1 MTEYDGPDFT
11 VGEPVGG
18 PTPPNAEAGWD
29 TPAPRPGRKRRR
41 WLMIGAPVTAA
52 VLAGGA
58 FAAVEL
64 VSALSGT
71 DTPGLASALPAKTIA
86 FAQVNLDPNADQK
99 LAMYDIGRKFPKVK
113 NAVSKDD
120 PAHSLIDYFI
130 KQSGNGDDAVTWN
143 DIKSWAGVR
152 VGMALLTTSDTKPY
166 PLLAVQIKDSGKAQT
181 GLAKLKAQEADGGTD
196 DFFFKID
203 GKYAYASDSQGHLD
217 DAIKDLDANGV
228 LADSAA
234 FKPAAKTVG
243 DGEVLGGYANLAAL
257 KPLAKKYSQDLVDG
271 FSPLTSESI
280 NFGSSDGSDAYG
292 RTSDGDDSQGVTTS
306 DDPRAI
312 YDQMCP
318 GGKPVDPSMKQ
329 FCKAMARDLAAGPS
343 VDFPGGG
350 SMSKT
355 QTLSSSPIDQ
365 AQLDKALEQ
374 LKGVVTLHVQLNGGG
389 GQLKIDGF
397 GIGGSKAAAGTASDV
412 FSLPN
417 DSTVALGAT
426 GLGAA
431 LKSGLNNSNLDSLLS
446 GSGLAAKDLQGFLG
460 NDAAFSLGSNLDS
473 DSPNWGV
480 IVHGGDADKAKASLN
495 KVTDAAGGD
504 FSDVVDGS
512 GDTYTIASSTDY
524 AKKLSSGNLGDNP
537 LFKKAV
543 PDAQGSQLIA
553 FVDISSLLVAN
564 GSDGGTAQQFSAV
577 GMTER
582 ASGDTVHAE
591 VTVVLK

>member
-11 VGEPVGG
+11 VGEPVGE

-29 TPAPRPGRKRRR
+29 TPAPRPGRRRRR

-203 GKYAYASDSQGHLD
+203 GKYAYASDSQRHLD
-217 DAIKDLDANGV
+217 DAIKDLDTNGV

-257 KPLAKKYSQDLVDG
+257 KPLAKKYSQSLIDG
-271 FSPLTSESI
+271 AFNLGYTE
-280 NFGSSDGSDAYG
+280 GAAYSDGSISG
-292 RTSDGDDSQGVTTS
+292 GDSGVGITT
-306 DDPRAI
+306 D
-312 YDQMCP
+312 
-318 GGKPVDPSMKQ
+318 
-329 FCKAMARDLAAGPS
+329 
-343 VDFPGGG
+343 GGG
-350 SMSKT
+350 GESGST
-355 QTLSSSPIDQ
+355 TYAPLNSGADAQGSSFSQAPGIDS

-397 GIGGSKAAAGTASDV
+397 GIGGSKAAGGTASDV

-431 LKSGLNNSNLDSLLS
+431 LKSGLNNSSLDSLLS

-504 FSDVVDGS
+504 FSGVVDGS

-524 AKKLSSGNLGDNP
+524 AKKLSSGKLGDNP

-577 GMTER
+577 GVTER
-582 ASGDTVHAE
+582 TSGDTVHAE